1 MQLFYAPDI
10 LATNILPEDESY
22 HCVKVLR
29 MGRGEIINIIDGR
42 GTLYEARLTIPD
54 TRRAQVEIISEIQ
67 GFGNH
72 PYNLHVAIAPTK
84 NIDRFEW
91 FVEKA
96 VEIGIDTITPI
107 LCRFSERK
115 VIRHERIE
123 KIALSA
129 AKQSLKARVPQIG
142 QMTDFDKFVVNSCGQ
157 ECFIAH
163 CYDTPKDLFV
173 NVCKP
178 HKNTVVMIGPEG
190 DFSKQEVEFA
200 LKNGYRA
207 ISLSMSRLR
216 TETAGIV
223 AVDTVAIL
231 NVK

>member
-1 MQLFYAPDI
+1 M
-10 LATNILPEDESY
+10 
-22 HCVKVLR
+22 
-29 MGRGEIINIIDGR
+29 
-42 GTLYEARLTIPD
+42 
-54 TRRAQVEIISEIQ
+54 
-67 GFGNH
+67 
-72 PYNLHVAIAPTK
+72 
-84 NIDRFEW
+84 
-91 FVEKA
+91 
-96 VEIGIDTITPI
+96 EIGIDTITPI

-115 VIRHERIE
+115 VIKHERIE

-163 CYDTPKDLFV
+163 CYDNPKDSFV

-178 HKNTVVMIGPEG
+178 RKNIVIMIGPEG
-190 DFSKQEVEFA
+190 DFSTQEVEFA

-231 NVK
+231 NMK